1 MDNIVSIFY
10 HNFIHVLQLL
20 VLESKIVRFTCFAY
34 ISVLFYLSIVVC
46 MLIILSLSIF
56 DRWLP
61 TLRLKLEA
69 SMLNDQGQNSLL
81 CFLTFFY
88 YLLLNLINIFI
99 NII

>member
-20 VLESKIVRFTCFAY
+20 VLELKIVRFTCFAY
-34 ISVLFYLSIVVC
+34 ISVLFYLGIVVC
-46 MLIILSLSIF
+46 MLLILSLSIF

-81 CFLTFFY
+81 YFLTFFY